1 MDNGLIEKALGM
13 FEKIH
18 SESKEDDTKE
28 LIEGIRKLIPKK
40 KEIEEKEPE
49 KASEEKDKKGV

>member
-1 MDNGLIEKALGM
+1 M

-49 KASEEKDKKGV
+49 KVSEEKDKKGV